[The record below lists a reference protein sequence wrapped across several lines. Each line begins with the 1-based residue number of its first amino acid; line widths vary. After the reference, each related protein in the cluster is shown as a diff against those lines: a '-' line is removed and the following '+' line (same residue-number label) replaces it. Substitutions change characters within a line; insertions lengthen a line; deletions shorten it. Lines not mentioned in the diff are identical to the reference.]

1 MDRKALEADCEALMK
16 AMKGWGTDDA
26 ALIKIIANRTNAYR
40 QQLKVTYKS
49 MYGRDLVDEL
59 KSETSGNFED
69 AIVALFYTPVDYDCY
84 SLMKAMKGAGTNE
97 DTLTEIIASRS
108 NSQLKTIIAR
118 YKEIYGKDLEKQVA
132 SEVSGD
138 YKKILISLLQCNR
151 SENKNPDPAV
161 CEQKAK
167 DLYAAGEGK
176 WGTDESVF
184 NKIFATA
191 SPAELLQIAKYYHA
205 QTKRTILQ
213 AIDAEF
219 SGKMKQIYRAV
230 VYALISPSEYF
241 ATRVDDACRGL
252 GTRDAALIRVVVTRD
267 EIDMPQIKAIYKKL
281 YNKDMIDTIKS
292 ECSGSYKKLLVEL
305 ADH

>member
-1 MDRKALEADCEALMK
+1 MSREQLEKDAQDLMK
-16 AMKGWGTDDA
+16 AMKGWGTDDK

-49 MYGRDLVDEL
+49 MYGKDLVDEL

-69 AIVALFYTPVDYDCY
+69 AIVALFYTPIDYDCY
-84 SLMKAMKGAGTNE
+84 SLMKAMKGFGTNE
-97 DTLTEIIASRS
+97 GTLTEIIASRP
-108 NSQLKTIIAR
+108 NSVLKAIIAR
-118 YKEIYGKDLEKQVA
+118 YKEMYGKDLEKQVS
-132 SEVSGD
+132 SETSGD

-151 SENKNPDPAV
+151 SENEHPDAAA
-161 CEQKAK
+161 CEEKAK
-167 DLYAAGEGK
+167 QLFDAGEGK

-191 SPAELLQIAKYYHA
+191 SPKEMLLIAQKYHA
-205 QTKRTILQ
+205 LTKRTILQ

-219 SGKMKQIYRAV
+219 SGDMKKIYRTI

-252 GTRDAALIRVVVTRD
+252 GTRDADLIRVIVTRD

-281 YNKDMIDTIKS
+281 YNKDLIDTIKS
-292 ECSGSYKKLLVEL
+292 ECSGSYKNLLVEL